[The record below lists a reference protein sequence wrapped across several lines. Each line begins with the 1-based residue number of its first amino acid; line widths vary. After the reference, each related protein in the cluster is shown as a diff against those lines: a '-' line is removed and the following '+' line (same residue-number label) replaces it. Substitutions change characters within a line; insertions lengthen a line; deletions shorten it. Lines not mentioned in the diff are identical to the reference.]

1 MSICRPVKTRNN
13 GAIAVTRESRPSK
26 GPPELPGTGRRE
38 PALPPPTRSE
48 AAFDALLAT
57 FGRPTPADRRASGTH
72 ASGTSAAGTT
82 TRGNAAAF
90 LPPNET
96 PAESAPGASAFLDRL
111 YAKSD
116 EYLESDR
123 FASIGDAAEFFTK
136 VVGVTFEG
144 RQDVIGGLVPGAPLE
159 LRREPENPFDANAIG
174 VFVGALRIGFL
185 RKEIAR
191 RLAPKFDG
199 GERYRAEIASLTGGG
214 TRSFGV
220 NLFVRRERPPPER
233 AIPAGTSRYS
243 RDAVLRA
250 LLGDRPLRDAQR
262 AVLDRVEAGRNTLA
276 ILGTGRGKSL
286 CFQYPAAVGALERGA
301 KTVVL
306 YPLRALAND
315 QFDALQRRLG
325 PLGLRV
331 FRANGSID
339 AGERAALMDALEVG
353 AWDILCATPEFFGFH
368 LQRFTPAVSRPAL
381 IVVDEAHHVFESKH
395 RPAYGRIG
403 AAIATLGSPQVL
415 ALTATAGDEAFAR
428 ITSTLGVDA
437 WVIDPTVRANLA
449 MVDARNVT
457 NKFAYI
463 AARVV
468 APGKSIVYC
477 NSRSEAT
484 KIAEKLR
491 TAIGDVAFYHA
502 GVPAAERTEIER
514 LFRENALRVVVAT
527 SAFGE
532 GIDLPDVRNVFLY
545 HLNFDF
551 TEFNQ
556 QSGRAGR
563 DGEEAQIHL
572 LFGEKD
578 RRINDFILERGA
590 PTLPTLRA
598 LYREMRRLVSAA
610 TLRMTYVDIAA
621 TLDMDK
627 VDAGTV
633 GAAVRI
639 FDEAGLLETGEDD
652 EGRFIRFRDVKEK
665 IDLTDNSRFAEGE
678 AERENFSRFCKLVL
692 EAGADVLEHVINRP
706 IYPSNVSLL
715 K

>member
-1 MSICRPVKTRNN
+1 M
-13 GAIAVTRESRPSK
+13 
-26 GPPELPGTGRRE
+26 
-38 PALPPPTRSE
+38 PAPTRSE

-57 FGRPTPADRRASGTH
+57 FGKAGT
-72 ASGTSAAGTT
+72 AAGTPVAET
-82 TRGNAAAF
+82 ASVAGPEAF
-90 LPPNET
+90 LEQ
-96 PAESAPGASAFLDRL
+96 L
-111 YAKSD
+111 YAHS
-116 EYLESDR
+116 ENYLEKDR
-123 FASIGDAAEFFTK
+123 FASIGEAAEFFTK

-144 RQDVIGGLVPGAPLE
+144 RQDVIGGLAVGSPLE
-159 LRREPENPFDANAIG
+159 LRREPENPYDPNAVA
-174 VFVGALRIGFL
+174 VFFGALRIGFL

-191 RLAPKFDG
+191 RLAPKFDA
-199 GERYRAEIASLTGGG
+199 GERYRAEIGSLTGGG
-214 TRSFGV
+214 TRSLGV
-220 NLFVRRERPPPER
+220 NLFVRRDCPPRERTV
-233 AIPAGTSRYS
+233 PAGTSPYS

-250 LLGDRPLRDAQR
+250 LIGDQPLRDAQR
-262 AVLDRVEAGRNTLA
+262 AVLDRVESGRNTLA

-315 QFDALQRRLG
+315 QYEALARRLG
-325 PLGLRV
+325 PLGLRI

-339 AGERAALMDALEVG
+339 AGERWALMDAFETG
-353 AWDILCATPEFFGFH
+353 AWDILCATPEFFSFH
-368 LQRFTPAVSRPAL
+368 LERFKPAESRPAL

-395 RPAYGRIG
+395 RSAYGRLG
-403 AAIATLGSPQVL
+403 DAIATLGRPQVL
-415 ALTATAGDEAFAR
+415 ALTATAADEAFAR
-428 ITSTLGVDA
+428 ILSTLGVDA

-463 AARVV
+463 AARVTE
-468 APGKSIVYC
+468 PGKSIVYC

-491 TAIGDVAFYHA
+491 AAVGGVAFYHA
-502 GVPAAERTEIER
+502 GIPSPERSEIER

-578 RRINDFILERGA
+578 RRLNDFILERAA
-590 PTLPTLRA
+590 PTLYTLRA
-598 LYREMRRLVSAA
+598 LYREMRRLTSEM

-621 TLDMDK
+621 TLDLDK
-627 VDAGTV
+627 VDASTV
-633 GAAVRI
+633 SAAMRI
-639 FDEAGLLETGEDD
+639 FEDAGLLETGEDD
-652 EGRFIRFRDVKEK
+652 VGRFMRFREVKEK
-665 IDLTDNSRFAEGE
+665 VDLTANSRFAEGE
-678 AERENFSRFCKLVL
+678 AERENFDRFCALVL
-692 EAGADVLEHVINRP
+692 EAGAEVLEHVINRP
-706 IYPSNVSLL
+706 IYPSNVPLV